1 MSFRWKSTGTLRR
14 KIWVLGCGILFAQNM
29 GFLNTAS
36 AQVIPPAG
44 QPGIQ
49 EKLLRERRPTFK
61 PPEEQILDIQIEDS
75 RTVKDAGAGPSFL
88 VRKIV
93 IEGNTLFDDE
103 TLGPIVDIGEG
114 LEVTLG
120 VLTLMV
126 HEITAYYAQE
136 GYILARA
143 FIPEQEIKDGV
154 VRIRVLE
161 GRVGEVQVMGNER
174 FNTEDI
180 LDRMKPVQEEPI
192 FNKNTLEK
200 TLLQLNDIVGL
211 TSKTTLKPGQKFGT
225 SDVLLEV
232 TESRPYR
239 FSFDGDNFG
248 SRFTGEER
256 YGITGIFGST
266 LIFGDQFSFRAVQ
279 SNDEQLFLNP
289 VYILPLNNYGSSLK
303 FSYTFS
309 EFNLGDSLAALNSGG
324 KANIASFVLNHVV
337 HRERTSEFHVR
348 LGGELR
354 YFENGILG
362 QDSSNDKIQNVYFA
376 FSGFLADF
384 LDGRTFYNFRF
395 QQGFGE
401 TDVTDPLNSRF
412 LGRGD
417 VLIAKMEIQRFQ
429 SAFFLNSYFMLQ
441 GRGQWVDGRVLSPD
455 LFPIGGYGSV
465 RGYPLAEAAGDN
477 GYTLTVEYVLP
488 FPFKIPLS
496 DKPQMRSLDQVVSLF
511 GFLDHGEIFVKDP
524 QPGETDVDMNGA
536 GFGVRVNIPQWGP
549 NYPSMSF
556 SVAIGYPVLNGAKPS
571 DGSSNTIYL
580 GGVITY

>member
-1 MSFRWKSTGTLRR
+1 MSFCGKSTSTLQR
-14 KIWVLGCGILFAQNM
+14 KIWVLGCSILFAQNM
-29 GFLNTAS
+29 VFLNTAS

-49 EKLLRERRPTFK
+49 EKSLRESRPTFK
-61 PPEEQILDIQIEDS
+61 PPAEQIPDIQIKDS
-75 RTVKDAGAGPSFL
+75 RKIKDAGEGPSFL

-93 IEGNTLFDDE
+93 IEGNTLFGDE

-120 VLTLMV
+120 ILSLMAQ
-126 HEITAYYAQE
+126 EITAYYAQE

-154 VRIRVLE
+154 VTIQVLE
-161 GRVGEVQVMGNER
+161 GRVGKVKVMGNQR
-174 FNTEDI
+174 FDTEDI

-192 FNKNTLEK
+192 FQKDTLEK
-200 TLLQLNDIVGL
+200 TLLQLNDIVGFN
-211 TSKTTLKPGQKFGT
+211 SKTTLKPGQEFGT

-232 TESRPYR
+232 IESRPFR
-239 FSFDGDNFG
+239 ISFDGDNFG
-248 SRFTGEER
+248 SRFTGEQR
-256 YGITGIFGST
+256 YGITGILGSA

-279 SNDEQLFLNP
+279 SNEDQLFLNP
-289 VYILPLNNYGSSLK
+289 TYTLPLNNHGSSLQ
-303 FSYTFS
+303 FSYIFS
-309 EFNLGDSLAALNSGG
+309 DFNLGDSLVALNSGG
-324 KANIASFVLNHVV
+324 KANIASLVLDHVV
-337 HRERTSEFHVR
+337 HRERTSEFRVR

-354 YFENGILG
+354 YFENALLG
-362 QDSSNDKIQNVYFA
+362 QPSSDDKMQNVYFA
-376 FSGFLADF
+376 FGGFLSDF
-384 LDGRTFYNFRF
+384 LDGRTFYNFLF
-395 QQGFGE
+395 QQGIGE
-401 TDVTDPLNSRF
+401 RDVTDPLNSRF
-412 LGRGD
+412 MGRGD
-417 VLIAKMEIQRFQ
+417 VFISKMEVQRFQ
-429 SAFFLNSYFMLQ
+429 SAFFLKSYFMFK

-496 DKPQMRSLDQVVSLF
+496 NKPQMRSLDQVVSLF

-524 QPGETDVDMNGA
+524 QPGETDVDLDGA
-536 GFGVRVNIPQWGP
+536 GGGVRVNIPQWGP

-556 SVAIGYPVLNGAKPS
+556 SFAIAFPVFSGSEPS
-571 DGSSNTIYL
+571 DGSSHTIYL